1 MQVGEGFLEEKYIPL
16 QSFREEHRKSIEN
29 LEEFWAEQAK
39 VIDWFKTWDRVLD
52 DSNAPFFRWFVG
64 GGQLNASYNALDRHI
79 KAGKRNRA
87 AIIWESEKGETR
99 TLTYYELYRE
109 VNRFASVLKNLGV
122 GKGDRVVIY
131 MPLVPE
137 VVIAMLAS
145 ARIGAIHSVVF
156 SGFSAEALATRIND
170 AKAKVVITAD
180 YLYRRGKALNLK
192 EIVDRALLET
202 PSVESVVVL
211 KRSENDVNMVEG
223 GRDYYWQ
230 NLLEGAESTLSQS
243 RSRATTRSLSSTR
256 AERPENRRVSFTQ
269 REDTSFM
276 SPRRCSGLGGE

>member
-52 DSNAPFFRWFVG
+52 DSNAPFFRWFV

-223 GRDYYWQ
+223 RDYYWQ

-276 SPRRCSGLGGE
+276 SPRRCSGLGE

>member
-1 MQVGEGFLEEKYIPL
+1 MQVGGGFLEEKYIPL
-16 QSFREEHRKSIEN
+16 QSFREEHKRSIEN

-39 VIDWFKTWDRVLD
+39 VIDWFKTWEKVLD
-52 DSNAPFFRWFVG
+52 DSKAPFFRWFV

-87 AIIWESEKGETR
+87 AIIWESEEGETR

-211 KRSENDVNMVEG
+211 KRSEDEVNMVEG
-223 GRDYYWQ
+223 RDYYW
-230 NLLEGAESTLSQS
+230 
-243 RSRATTRSLSSTR
+243 
-256 AERPENRRVSFTQ
+256 
-269 REDTSFM
+269 
-276 SPRRCSGLGGE
+276 